1 MMLEHAAN
9 VREVIAIVGA
19 HWLSRIDFDSFQVT
33 KTSFVRRDFRHVESD
48 IVCTARLLGPDGKK
62 LRKQITIYILI
73 EHQSQ
78 PDALMPM
85 RLVDYVTQINN
96 HQLRQWSKT
105 HQSAAGF
112 RLHPVLPIVL
122 YTGTR
127 SWKSLGTLA
136 DMTEFG
142 EDFAEVLPII
152 QRPLFLNLPVTD
164 GDTLDA
170 AGAFGAVL
178 HLIRDRNQSR
188 EKFQSVLSEVVQQLE
203 LLPDEQRLRWLELLS
218 YVHAM
223 IYHARPMPEQSTLY
237 SIVEESVQTDPQRQ
251 EVSTMAQT
259 MAEFLEARGAAKGE
273 ARGEARGELRS
284 LQKTLQ
290 RLLERR
296 FGEVSDSIRS
306 TISATVDVAQLEDWL
321 DRFAIGESLEELR
334 IGE

>member
-1 MMLEHAAN
+1 
-9 VREVIAIVGA
+9 
-19 HWLSRIDFDSFQVT
+19 
-33 KTSFVRRDFRHVESD
+33 
-48 IVCTARLLGPDGKK
+48 
-62 LRKQITIYILI
+62 
-73 EHQSQ
+73 
-78 PDALMPM
+78 MPM

-105 HQSAAGF
+105 HSSPAGF

-127 SWKSLGTLA
+127 AWKSLGTLA
-136 DMTEFG
+136 DVTEFG

-152 QRPLFLNLPVTD
+152 QRPLFLNLPVT
-164 GDTLDA
+164 GDETLDA

-188 EKFQSVLSEVVQQLE
+188 QKFQSVLAEVVQQLE
-203 LLPDEQRLRWLELLS
+203 SLPDEQRLRWLELLS

-223 IYHARPMPEQSTLY
+223 IYHTRSMPEQSTLY
-237 SIVEESVQTDPQRQ
+237 GVVEDSVQTDPQRQ
-251 EVSTMAQT
+251 YVSTMAQT
-259 MAEFLEARGAAKGE
+259 MAEFLEARGAAKAE
-273 ARGEARGELRS
+273 AQGELRA

-296 FGEVSDSIRS
+296 FGDVSDSIRS
-306 TISATVDVAQLEDWL
+306 TIEATVDVAQLEDWL
-321 DRFAIGESLEELR
+321 DRFATGESLEELR